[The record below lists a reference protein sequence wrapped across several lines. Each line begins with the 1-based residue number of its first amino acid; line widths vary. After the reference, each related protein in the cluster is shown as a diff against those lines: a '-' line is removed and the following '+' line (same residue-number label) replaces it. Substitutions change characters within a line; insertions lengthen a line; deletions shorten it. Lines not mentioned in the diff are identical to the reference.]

1 MDDFRCSLG
10 WRSGLL
16 AIIAIVAGACADA
29 PTACGDGVCS
39 EIESVESCDLDCDFD
54 LVVVVETELY
64 EPLKL
69 HLAVYLD
76 GLLTEGFKGY
86 VVTFDPAPV
95 SELKALLVEQYA
107 RHNIGGAF
115 LVGDLPAAWYR
126 QVAFRPPIFE
136 EFPMDLYLQDL
147 DPVFSDTD
155 DDGRFDTH
163 TPLGLE
169 IYTSRVMGE
178 VSQLQTYFDRVN
190 RFRREG
196 HLVEPSA
203 FVFVD
208 DSWARQGYAAVY
220 ELDRIYDFDRT
231 EDIIFDPSESTL
243 DNYVQHLTGDG
254 SEFVFQMIH
263 STATRLVFS
272 GVGAGVLSSSQIR
285 FYNFQASFVHLW
297 NCSAA
302 RFTTN
307 LNLGMIYTVEND
319 RGLAVIGS
327 TKEGAVQRPGIL
339 HSRLALSEPVGEAYR
354 YWFNTYGFSNDKWH
368 LGIVVLGDP
377 MLIVYGDVTGMLEL
391 ELSGAAGPESLEW
404 METIFREQA
413 PPPDLD
419 TFEDYKLAHPE
430 FFRD

>member
-1 MDDFRCSLG
+1 MMGDFRCRLG
-10 WRSGLL
+10 WRSSLL

-29 PTACGDGVCS
+29 PTACGDGLCS
-39 EIESVESCDLDCDFD
+39 EIESVEGCSSDCDFD
-54 LVVVVETELY
+54 VVVVVETELY
-64 EPLKL
+64 EPLEP
-69 HLAVYLD
+69 HLTAYLE

-86 VVTFDPAPV
+86 VLTFDPAPV
-95 SELKALLVEQYA
+95 SELKALLVEQYD

-115 LVGDLPAAWYR
+115 LVGDLPAAWYE
-126 QVAFRPPIFE
+126 QEALNELPE

-147 DPVFSDTD
+147 DPVFSDTNGND
-155 DDGRFDTH
+155 RFDTH

-208 DSWARQGYAAVY
+208 DTWAQQGLAAVY
-220 ELDRIYDFDRT
+220 GLDRIYDFDFDK
-231 EDIIFDPSESTL
+231 DIIFDPSKSTQ
-243 DNYVQHLTGDG
+243 DAYVQQLTDDG
-254 SEFVFQMIH
+254 AEFVFQMIH
-263 STATRLVFS
+263 SGATYLSFG
-272 GVGAGVLSSSQIR
+272 GVGGGVLFANQIR
-285 FYNFQASFVHLW
+285 LHNFQASFVHLW

-302 RFTTN
+302 RFTKDS
-307 LNLGMIYTVEND
+307 NLGMIYTVEND
-319 RGLAVIGS
+319 QGLGAIGS

-339 HSRLALSEPVGEAYR
+339 HSRLARSEPIGEAFR
-354 YWFNTYGFSNDKWH
+354 YWYNTYGFSSDKWH

-377 MLIVYGDVTGMLEL
+377 MLIVYGEVTGMLER
-391 ELSGAAGPESLEW
+391 ELSVAAGPESLEW

-413 PPPDLD
+413 APPDLD